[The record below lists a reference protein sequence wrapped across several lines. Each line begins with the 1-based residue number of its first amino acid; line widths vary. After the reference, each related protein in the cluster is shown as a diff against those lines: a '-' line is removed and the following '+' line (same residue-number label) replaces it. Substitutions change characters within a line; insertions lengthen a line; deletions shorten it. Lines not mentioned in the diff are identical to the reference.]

1 MFELS
6 PSGGEIFCSSRC
18 GNLHL
23 EFTRNVELD
32 WNVFSVSNCVFDV
45 NVAQVISL
53 TLKVFQVPA
62 GGKEY

>member
-1 MFELS
+1 
-6 PSGGEIFCSSRC
+6 
-18 GNLHL
+18 L